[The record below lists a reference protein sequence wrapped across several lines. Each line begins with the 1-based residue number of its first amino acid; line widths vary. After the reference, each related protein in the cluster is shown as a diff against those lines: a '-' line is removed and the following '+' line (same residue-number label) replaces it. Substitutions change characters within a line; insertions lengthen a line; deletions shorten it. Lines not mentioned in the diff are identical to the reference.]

1 MARICP
7 VTDGPCKAV
16 ECIPEP
22 CGMRRPTPT
31 LDMDRLIDRLR
42 EVLDRV
48 EAVKGTTSVRLIV
61 NGIAYPIVDVWFEPN
76 QDGVGAICIG
86 DDPR

>member
-1 MARICP
+1 MRTCP

-22 CGMRRPTPT
+22 CGMHRLTPT
-31 LDMDRLIDRLR
+31 LDMDRLIDCLR
-42 EVLDRV
+42 ELVDRV
-48 EAVKGTTSVRLIV
+48 EAVKSTTPVRLII
-61 NGIAYPIVDVWFEPN
+61 NGIAYPIVDVWFEAN
-76 QDGVGAICIG
+76 QDGTGAICIG